1 MSNDKHRGQNGAFG
15 DESIADF
22 RPAQSDA
29 ANGSRGEDNRFDDD
43 NHRDDDDRDGNHDV
57 GDHGGE
63 HAADSRDLRLS
74 GSSRNDVL
82 HGRGGDDGLSGGG
95 GNDRLYGGAGRDVLA
110 GGAGDDLLD
119 GGKGADTFV
128 FRHGD
133 GVDTIVKL
141 EAGDRI
147 DLFDFHFASAV
158 AAKAAFLQVGKD
170 AVLDLG
176 NGDQLVI
183 QHTDVASIGLDQLIV
198 SPTSTGPSTTTT
210 PYVVPVASNFSTES
224 ILTVGDQ
231 VGLKPDGT
239 PWKMVGI
246 PDGLGAF
253 DNGDG
258 TFTLLMNQE
267 LSPNDGIARAHGG
280 TGAFISS
287 LTIDK
292 STLQVTEAHDL
303 VQTVHVYDP
312 ASQSYALSAHETFNR
327 FCSADLADPTAFYNP
342 VSGLGYEGARIFLN
356 GEEAGSGGRAF
367 AHIASGPEAGNSYE
381 LASLG
386 NLSFENVAANFGT
399 GDKTVVAAT
408 DDSGDGQVYFY
419 YGDKHAGGSAIEQ
432 AGLTGG
438 HLFGLKVDGL
448 VQETNATT
456 LAPGQRFSLADL
468 GDQSAKDG
476 AQLEAESD
484 TNLVT
489 GFQRP
494 EDGAWDPTN
503 HDLFYFVTTASL
515 TGNSRLWALD
525 FDDASDPSKGGTIHM
540 LLDGSEGQKMMDN
553 ITVNGDGKV
562 LIQEDPGNASHLA
575 KLWEYDPHTDT
586 MTLVAQHDP
595 NRFAPGGSQFL
606 TQDEESSGIVDVTD
620 ILGSGGQ
627 HAYLFDVQAHYGIG
641 GELVQGGQL
650 DILREYVI

>member
-1 MSNDKHRGQNGAFG
+1 MSNDKHRGQNAAFG
-15 DESIADF
+15 DERIADF
-22 RPAQSDA
+22 RPAERDGT
-29 ANGSRGEDNRFDDD
+29 NGSRGEDNRFDDR
-43 NHRDDDDRDGNHDV
+43 HGNGGHGNDHEV
-57 GDHGGE
+57 GDHRGE
-63 HAADSRDLRLS
+63 HAADPRDLRLL
-74 GSSRNDVL
+74 GSSGKDVL
-82 HGRGGDDGLSGGG
+82 HGHRGDDGLSGGA
-95 GNDRLYGGAGRDVLA
+95 GNDRLYGGAGRDVLV
-110 GGAGDDLLD
+110 GGAGNDLLD

-147 DLFDFHFASAV
+147 DLVDFHFASAA
-158 AAKAAFLQVGKD
+158 AAKAAFVQVGKD

-183 QHTDVASIGLDQLIV
+183 HHTDVASIGLDQLIV
-198 SPTSTGPSTTTT
+198 SPISTGPSTTTT

-258 TFTLLMNQE
+258 TFTLLMNHE
-267 LSPNDGIARAHGG
+267 LSPSDGIAREHGG

-303 VQTVHVYDP
+303 IQTVHVYDP
-312 ASQSYALSAHETFNR
+312 ASRSYAVSAHETFNR
-327 FCSADLADPTAFYNP
+327 LCSADLAEPTAFYNP
-342 VSGLGYEGARIFLN
+342 DSGLGYEGARIFLN

-386 NLSFENVAANFGT
+386 NLSFENVVANSGT
-399 GDKTVVAAT
+399 GDKTVVAAL
-408 DDSGDGQVYFY
+408 DDGGEGQVYFY
-419 YGDKHAGGSAIEQ
+419 YGDKHADGSALDQ

-438 HLFGLKVDGL
+438 HVFGLKVDGL

-456 LAPGQRFSLADL
+456 LATGQRFSLPDL

-484 TNLVT
+484 ANLVT

-494 EDGAWDPTN
+494 EDGAWDPNN

-525 FDDASDPSKGGTIHM
+525 FDDASDPSKGGTIRM

-553 ITVNGDGKV
+553 IAVNGDGKV

-586 MTLVAQHDP
+586 MTLVAQHDS

-606 TQDEESSGIVDVTD
+606 TQDEESSGIIDVTD

-627 HAYLFDVQAHYGIG
+627 HAYLFDVQAHYGIN

-650 DILREYVI
+650 DIMREYVI